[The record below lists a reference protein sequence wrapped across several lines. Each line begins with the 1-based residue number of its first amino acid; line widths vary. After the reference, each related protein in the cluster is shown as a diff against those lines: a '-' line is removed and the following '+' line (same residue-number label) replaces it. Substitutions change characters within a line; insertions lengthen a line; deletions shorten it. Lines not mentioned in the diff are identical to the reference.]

1 MAKVLDENGVKALM
15 KNIVEYVGEHSGG
28 SSGDSL
34 PLTGGTIDGD
44 LTITGTITGYLNGT
58 AANADSAD
66 KLGNDD
72 VGSGTKFIYLDNG
85 EAKASASTVGSGT
98 KFIYMSKGV
107 ITASAAT
114 VGNIY
119 TPVYLDSGTLKATT
133 ATIGSGTKPVYMD
146 SGKITASTA
155 SVGSGTRF
163 VYLSSGNLVSTT
175 SNIGNE
181 SKFVYMDSGTLKATS
196 KSLGSATKP
205 LYLNNGKFE
214 LCSDFTQTSGGIVA
228 SSLSENGY
236 IKFSNGF
243 LIQWGYYKSN
253 RGNVRYPIGFSSAV
267 YSVTLGTNVEGNAY
281 HYITGVNTSY
291 FSLYYYSAG
300 DSEKY
305 GCYWMAMGV

>member
-72 VGSGTKFIYLDNG
+72 VGSGT
-85 EAKASASTVGSGT
+85 
-98 KFIYMSKGV
+98 
-107 ITASAAT
+107 
-114 VGNIY
+114 
-119 TPVYLDSGTLKATT
+119 
-133 ATIGSGTKPVYMD
+133 
-146 SGKITASTA
+146 
-155 SVGSGTRF
+155 RF
-163 VYLSSGNLVSTT
+163 VYLSSGNLISTT
-175 SNIGNE
+175 SSVGNE

-243 LIQWGYYKSN
+243 LVQWGHYKSN
-253 RGNVRYPIGFSSAV
+253 SGNVRYPIGFSSAV
-267 YSVTLGTNVEGNAY
+267 YSVTLGTNAYGDAY